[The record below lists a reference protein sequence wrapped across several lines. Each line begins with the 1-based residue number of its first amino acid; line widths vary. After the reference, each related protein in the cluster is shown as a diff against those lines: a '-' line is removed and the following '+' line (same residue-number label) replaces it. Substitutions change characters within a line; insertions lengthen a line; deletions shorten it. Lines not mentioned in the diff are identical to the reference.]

1 MASIRKRGSV
11 YQARVSRKGFPQ
23 EVKTFESKAEAERWG
38 RSVEAAMDDHSYRRS
53 RPAEDMLLSAL
64 IRRYREAVTPSKRGA
79 RDEAIRLRKL
89 ERDRLASYTVANV
102 TPSVVAEYRD
112 RRLQTCCA
120 ATVVRDLA
128 VLSSIFTH
136 ARREWQIGSS
146 NPVSDVR
153 KPSPG
158 LGRDRLLQ
166 PQEEI
171 RMFFHAQPQGRR
183 NPLLEPLLRVAL
195 ETAMRKGEL
204 LRIEWADVDLE
215 RAVVKLRMTKN
226 GSVRWVP
233 LSTKAVDVLSRMKR
247 NDSPR
252 VFPVQAAAL
261 DRIFRRLCERADL
274 LDLRFHDLR
283 HTATTRLAAK
293 LPNVIELAAVTGHQ
307 SLQMLKRYYHPRAE
321 DLALKLG

>member
-1 MASIRKRGSV
+1 MASIRKRGTV

-23 EVKTFESKAEAERWG
+23 EVKTFESKAEAERWA
-38 RSVEAAMDDHSYRRS
+38 RSIEAAMDDHSYRRS
-53 RPAEDMLLSAL
+53 RPAEGLLLSAL
-64 IRRYREAVTPSKRGA
+64 IRRYREAVTPLKRGA

-89 ERDRLASYTVANV
+89 ERDRLASYSVVHV

-136 ARREWQIGSS
+136 ARREWQIGTS

-153 KPSPG
+153 KPSTGP
-158 LGRDRLLQ
+158 GRDRVLE
-166 PQEEI
+166 PQEEA
-171 RMFFHAQPQGRR
+171 RMFLHAQPKGRR
-183 NPLLEPLLRVAL
+183 NPLLEPLLRIAL

-204 LRIEWADVDLE
+204 LGLRWADVDLE
-215 RAVVKLRMTKN
+215 RAVAKLQITKN
-226 GSVRWVP
+226 GSARWVP
-233 LSTKAVDVLSRMKR
+233 LSHAAVHTLSTMERCE
-247 NDSPR
+247 SGL
-252 VFPVQAAAL
+252 VFPVQTAAL
-261 DRIFRRLCERADL
+261 DRMFKRLCQRADL
-274 LDLRFHDLR
+274 RDLRFHDLR
-283 HTATTRLAAK
+283 HTATTRLAER

-321 DLALKLG
+321 DLALKLR